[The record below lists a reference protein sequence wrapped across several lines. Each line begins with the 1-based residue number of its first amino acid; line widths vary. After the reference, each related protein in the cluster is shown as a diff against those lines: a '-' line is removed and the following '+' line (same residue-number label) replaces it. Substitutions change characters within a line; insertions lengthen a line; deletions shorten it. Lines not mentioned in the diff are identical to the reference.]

1 MSQQNL
7 DISNTIAA
15 HDQILHFPKGG
26 KPSLATNEWL
36 IWSGNLNKNED
47 EGANSTLPDL
57 EHGIKKVL
65 VPFTWWRSQIRN
77 QIHSQIQGQLNSHHN
92 EADLFSKAK
101 QGQIGVWFA
110 ADDDILKHA
119 DLIEQGKTLWPVVA
133 AHFPIFR
140 DGRSF
145 STAAL
150 LRDRF
155 QWTGEIRAIGDV
167 LIDQLLQGAR
177 IGFDSFALR
186 PDQNTS
192 VALKQFDLF
201 AVTTQNSWRGQRTI
215 RASLSELSA

>member
-1 MSQQNL
+1 MSLITN
-7 DISNTIAA
+7 IIAA

-26 KPSLATNEWL
+26 TPSLAANEWF
-36 IWSGNLNKNED
+36 IWSGDQNANKDEDGNL
-47 EGANSTLPDL
+47 TLPDL
-57 EHGIKKVL
+57 EHSKQKVL
-65 VPFTWWRSQIRN
+65 VPFTWWLS
-77 QIHSQIQGQLNSHHN
+77 QLNSHHH
-92 EADLFSKAK
+92 ETDIQAKAK
-101 QGQIGVWFA
+101 NGQIGVWFA

-119 DLIEQGKTLWPVVA
+119 EVIEAGKQVWPLVA

-177 IGFDSFALR
+177 VGFDSFALR
-186 PDQNTS
+186 ADQNMD
-192 VALKQFDLF
+192 VALKQFDVF
-201 AVTTQNSWRGQRTI
+201 SVITQNSWRDKRTVQTLQT
-215 RASLSELSA
+215 A